1 MKTSVDILTGLIA
14 VKELEIRTLKDR
26 VTFLQ
31 NTIVVLQQENDELYV
46 VIAKEKLEEVKGLK
60 TSPVGFKNLGK

>member
-26 VTFLQ
+26 IAFLQ
-31 NTIVVLQQENDELYV
+31 GSIQLLQQENDQLYAV
-46 VIAKEKLEEVKGLK
+46 LAQEKKVD
-60 TSPVGFKNLGK
+60 TTDHTVGFKKTGGK